1 MEVIEPTRTPA
12 DAQEPAGTIGP
23 LPAGFV
29 GPLWLI
35 IVSGLVVFALGNAL
49 AIYLLLA
56 SGKDPQE
63 VVPLVTA
70 VVGVLAGMLVPSPV
84 ARR

>member
-1 MEVIEPTRTPA
+1 MDVIESTRTPA
-12 DAQEPAGTIGP
+12 DAQEPAGAVGP

-49 AIYLLLA
+49 AVYLLLA
-56 SGKDPQE
+56 SGKDPKD

-70 VVGVLAGMLVPSPV
+70 VVGVLAGLLAPSPV
-84 ARR
+84 ARQ